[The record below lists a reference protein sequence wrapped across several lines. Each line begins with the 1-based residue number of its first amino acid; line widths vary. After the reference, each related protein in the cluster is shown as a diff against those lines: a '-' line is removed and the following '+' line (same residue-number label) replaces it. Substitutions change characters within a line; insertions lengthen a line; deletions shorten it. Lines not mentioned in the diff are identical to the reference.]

1 MHVDRSETCA
11 WDIFPDLSSRTQF
24 TLHKGCTVGDLMY
37 LHLCLLHNPY
47 TKTKILILNA
57 QICYVRVNR
66 LVNLTFTLFV
76 IHLKS
81 VFLKKTISI
90 QLNDF
95 KQLMWP
101 FQFVFKCS
109 DEGQSLFSREDDSK
123 ITLTTSKNLIL
134 QNHQANFNQTWH
146 KAFLG
151 EGDSSLF
158 KWRAM
163 SFTKGRS

>member
-1 MHVDRSETCA
+1 MHVDRSETCV
-11 WDIFPDLSSRTQF
+11 WDIFPDLSTRTQF

-95 KQLMWP
+95 KQLM
-101 FQFVFKCS
+101 
-109 DEGQSLFSREDDSK
+109 
-123 ITLTTSKNLIL
+123 
-134 QNHQANFNQTWH
+134 
-146 KAFLG
+146 
-151 EGDSSLF
+151 
-158 KWRAM
+158 
-163 SFTKGRS
+163 